1 MKLKTIIVS
10 FMTAIMMA
18 ACGGSSVDQTDPV
31 AVAQAAAEGMLK
43 GQYSKVAKLVAP
55 SDTYLLRQ
63 FEEMPDRKTPKE
75 ITTLTY
81 IKTFDRFAGG
91 GLTENSIGALVVFEM
106 EDGHRL
112 SVELDKIDGKW
123 YYDGLN

>member
-1 MKLKTIIVS
+1 MISILYVWILFVKSIL
-10 FMTAIMMA
+10 
-18 ACGGSSVDQTDPV
+18 
-31 AVAQAAAEGMLK
+31 
-43 GQYSKVAKLVAP
+43 SKM
-55 SDTYLLRQ
+55 
-63 FEEMPDRKTPKE
+63 EMPDRKTPKE